1 MAEKDKTAAAGLLGA
16 GAGLGAGIAIGRG
29 TRPARAAP
37 PEEIN
42 GRIDAIL
49 EDIGELKRGFGT
61 LADALQN
68 LATALTPRVP
78 VFGPGLAPYNV
89 RKFELDTAKPTT
101 DPQEVDLPGDAL
113 TFYTNGTY
121 EGIYVALDS
130 PTNDWVPIAEFGNP
144 LPYPGRF
151 DKFYLSWTAQS
162 GKYLRVFVGR
172 EAGAQAQVQITATAP
187 KRVFYTIETDKDS
200 HFTASLATGNKEDEN
215 ISGLL
220 SNKIAITSIAIQAD
234 QALDFWV
241 FFWKNDQF
249 DNTDLDEDAFI
260 AARELDLSTYG
271 KQVGGSGQYYMSL
284 ELEDTPILYQD
295 EDETNELHISL
306 FNADATSKN
315 AGATGEVKIWLSY
328 DLRA

>member
-1 MAEKDKTAAAGLLGA
+1 MAEKEKTAAAGLLGA

-29 TRPARAAP
+29 TRPARATP

-49 EDIGELKRGFGT
+49 EDIGELKRGFST
-61 LADALQN
+61 LANALEN
-68 LATALTPRVP
+68 LITVLTPRVP

-101 DPQEVDLPGDAL
+101 DPQQVDLPGDAL

-121 EGIYVALDS
+121 EDIYVALDS

-172 EAGAQAQVQITATAP
+172 EAGAQAQVQITAAAP
-187 KRVFYTIETDKDS
+187 KQVFYIAESDKDT
-200 HFTASLATGNKEDEN
+200 HFTGALTQYAKEDEN
-215 ISGLL
+215 ITGLL
-220 SNKIAITSIAIQAD
+220 AEKVRITGIGILSD
-234 QALDFWV
+234 QQLHYKVLFWY
-241 FFWKNDQF
+241 KDTF
-249 DNTDLDEDAFI
+249 DDSDLDVDEYCGEVD
-260 AARELDLSTYG
+260 LDIPTYG
-271 KQVGGSGQYYMSL
+271 FQIDGSGKWYLDIRNLHLDYHDL
-284 ELEDTPILYQD
+284 DATK
-295 EDETNELHISL
+295 ELHISL
-306 FNADATSKN
+306 MNMSTTSKN
-315 AGATGEVKIWLSY
+315 AGATGEVKLFVTY
-328 DLRA
+328 EPRA